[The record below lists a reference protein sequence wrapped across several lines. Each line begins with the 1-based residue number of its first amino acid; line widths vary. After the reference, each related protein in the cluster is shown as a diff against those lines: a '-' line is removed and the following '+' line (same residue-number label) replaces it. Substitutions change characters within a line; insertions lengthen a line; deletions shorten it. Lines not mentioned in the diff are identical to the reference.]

1 MKRGTKVALGVG
13 GGVLAVAAVG
23 LPAAAV
29 VSSVG
34 SANGSG
40 NGWGMGQQMDDG
52 DESGGSPGAGWGHG
66 RGNGRG
72 MGNGG
77 GDVGNRSGM
86 GNGGGGMGA
95 GVNLDAVASGSLTAT
110 QRSALAEMADEEK
123 MAHDLYVALGDKFPE
138 VRQFQMI
145 PNAESRHLEAV
156 QTLLTRYSIADPT
169 VGKSAGE
176 FSSARIQN
184 LYDTLLVQG
193 SASSTAALNVGVV
206 VEKTDIADLNTAG
219 KSVTAP
225 DVTLVYQNLTTGS
238 EHHLAAFSR

>member
-66 RGNGRG
+66 RGN
-72 MGNGG
+72 
-77 GDVGNRSGM
+77 RSGM
-86 GNGGGGMGA
+86 GNGGRGMGA

-123 MAHDLYVALGDKFPE
+123 MAHDLYVALGDKYPE

>member
-40 NGWGMGQQMDDG
+40 NGWGMGQQMDEG

-66 RGNGRG
+66 RGNG
-72 MGNGG
+72 
-77 GDVGNRSGM
+77 GDM

-110 QRSALAEMADEEK
+110 QRTALAEMADEEK
-123 MAHDLYVALGDKFPE
+123 MAHDLYVALGDKYPE
-138 VRQFQMI
+138 LRQFQMI

>member
-66 RGNGRG
+66 RGN
-72 MGNGG
+72 
-77 GDVGNRSGM
+77 RSGM
-86 GNGGGGMGA
+86 GNGGRGMGA

>member
-40 NGWGMGQQMDDG
+40 NGWGMGQQMDKG

-66 RGNGRG
+66 RGNG
-72 MGNGG
+72 
-77 GDVGNRSGM
+77 GDM

-110 QRSALAEMADEEK
+110 QRTALAEMADEEK
-123 MAHDLYVALGDKFPE
+123 MAHDLYVALGDKYPE
-138 VRQFQMI
+138 LRQFQMI

>member
-72 MGNGG
+72 MG
-77 GDVGNRSGM
+77 
-86 GNGGGGMGA
+86 A

-123 MAHDLYVALGDKFPE
+123 MAHDLYVALGDKYPE

>member
-72 MGNGG
+72 MG
-77 GDVGNRSGM
+77 
-86 GNGGGGMGA
+86 A

-123 MAHDLYVALGDKFPE
+123 MAHDLYVALGDKYPE

-206 VEKTDIADLNTAG
+206 VEKTDIADLNAA
-219 KSVTAP
+219 SNNVTAP

>member
-29 VSSVG
+29 VSNVG

-40 NGWGMGQQMDDG
+40 NGWGMGRQMDDG
-52 DESGGSPGAGWGHG
+52 DESGGGPGSGWGHD
-66 RGNGRG
+66 RGNGG
-72 MGNGG
+72 
-77 GDVGNRSGM
+77 GM